1 MIDAL
6 RYLRLETTRCG
17 YAFAATLLDIA
28 IVSVAESEWRRWSR
42 RFLPVKVDR
51 SDSNA

>member
-6 RYLRLETTRCG
+6 RYLRIETTRCG
-17 YAFAATLLDIA
+17 YAFAASLLEIA

-42 RFLPVKVDR
+42 RFMPMNVDR